1 MPSNKSQLVLATEA
15 NADAEIRAFAKASSS
30 SSDHGG
36 EFDVDDEENQDGP
49 STQADGRRIAPSTS
63 RAR

>member
-1 MPSNKSQLVLATEA
+1 MPSNKAYLVLITEA

-30 SSDHGG
+30 SSHGG
-36 EFDVDDEENQDGP
+36 EFDVDDEEYQDGP
-49 STQADGRRIAPSTS
+49 STQADSRRTFPKGS

>member
-30 SSDHGG
+30 SSHGG

>member
-30 SSDHGG
+30 SSHGG
-36 EFDVDDEENQDGP
+36 DFDVDDEENQDGP